1 MEEDR
6 DLIIIDG
13 EEKLND
19 LISDIK
25 NGVVICDKFRFSPY
39 ELRDKLLQAL
49 NIKISEFEKKY
60 YIFDFN
66 KYNRIG
72 CI

>member
-39 ELRDKLLQAL
+39 ELRDKLL
-49 NIKISEFEKKY
+49 
-60 YIFDFN
+60 
-66 KYNRIG
+66 
-72 CI
+72 